1 MVFLIP
7 DGTCSIFWKILILE
21 NYRIFEFFNF
31 GKLGYYYYSKK
42 GRYNPVVG
50 GGVVVVTLG
59 FCAGLPAGGKSSM
72 RSLINYF
79 SAGLP
84 GRREIIVNLI
94 TNSGCIININIEN
107 RPA

>member
-1 MVFLIP
+1 MFFLIP

-50 GGVVVVTLG
+50 GGVVVLTLG
-59 FCAGLPAGGKSSM
+59 FCAGLPAGDK
-72 RSLINYF
+72 SLIIFPPASRPAGNHQGRWGSRPPNPPLCTGL
-79 SAGLP
+79 SAGD
-84 GRREIIVNLI
+84 R
-94 TNSGCIININIEN
+94 INH
-107 RPA
+107 